1 MTVGEFKQQMR
12 LNIGR
17 LTAKGGEEMTMLSI
31 PRKYHEQFKK
41 LAERDGRSMR
51 SLFKVMIDKYE
62 AYLDNK

>member
-1 MTVGEFKQQMR
+1 MSERKTP
-12 LNIGR
+12 
-17 LTAKGGEEMTMLSI
+17 EEMTMLSI

-62 AYLDNK
+62 DYLDNK